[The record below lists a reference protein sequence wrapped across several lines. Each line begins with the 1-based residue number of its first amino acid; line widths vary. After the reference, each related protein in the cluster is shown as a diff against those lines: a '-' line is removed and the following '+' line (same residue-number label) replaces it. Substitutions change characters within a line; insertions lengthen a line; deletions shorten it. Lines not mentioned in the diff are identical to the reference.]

1 MPEKPSPGRPKTV
14 ACPRGPGGATAWPLG
29 RARSDRGRTL
39 LRRLATLFA
48 LLGCLVA
55 SLTAAMTVASIAGRS
70 LMAKPIPGD
79 IELTQFGIALAI
91 ALSLPWCQL
100 RGGNI
105 IVDFFTQQ
113 LRSRQRQFLDGVGTL
128 LLALM
133 TGVLAWRTAAGAVS
147 VYQASETTMILGLPM
162 GHTYAV
168 LAPGLALTALI
179 ALVQTLRHW
188 HGQAATDTA
197 P

>member
-1 MPEKPSPGRPKTV
+1 MP
-14 ACPRGPGGATAWPLG
+14 AWPHC
-29 RARSDRGRTL
+29 
-39 LRRLATLFA
+39 LATLFA
-48 LLGCLVA
+48 LLGCGVA
-55 SLTAAMTVASIAGRS
+55 SLTALLTVASIAGRS
-70 LMAKPIPGD
+70 LFASPIPGD
-79 IELTQFGIALAI
+79 VELTQFGIALSI

-105 IVDFFTQQ
+105 IVDFFTQR
-113 LRSRQRQFLDGVGTL
+113 LRPRRLQFLDGVGTL

-168 LAPGLALTALI
+168 LAPGLALTAVI
-179 ALVQTLRHW
+179 ASMQTLQHW
-188 HGQAATDTA
+188 RGRKATDT

>member
-1 MPEKPSPGRPKTV
+1 MP
-14 ACPRGPGGATAWPLG
+14 A
-29 RARSDRGRTL
+29 L

-48 LLGCLVA
+48 LLGCVVA
-55 SLTAAMTVASIAGRS
+55 SITASLTVASIAGRALLS
-70 LMAKPIPGD
+70 KPIPGD
-79 IELTQFGIALAI
+79 VELTQFGIALAI

-105 IVDFFTQQ
+105 IVDFFTQELRPRGRQ
-113 LRSRQRQFLDGVGTL
+113 LLDGVGTL

-133 TGVLAWRTAAGAVS
+133 TGLLAWRTAAGAVS

-168 LAPGLALTALI
+168 LAPGLALTAVI
-179 ALVQTLRHW
+179 ALIQTLQHW
-188 HGQAATDTA
+188 RGQVATDTS
-197 P
+197 

>member
-1 MPEKPSPGRPKTV
+1 MPEP
-14 ACPRGPGGATAWPLG
+14 
-29 RARSDRGRTL
+29 
-39 LRRLATLFA
+39 LRRLAVVFA
-48 LLGCLVA
+48 LLGCGVA

-70 LMAKPIPGD
+70 LLSKPIPGD

-133 TGVLAWRTAAGAVS
+133 TGVLAWRTAAGALA
-147 VYQASETTMILGLPM
+147 VYGASETTMILGLPM

-168 LAPGLALTALI
+168 LAPGLALTCAI
-179 ALVQTLRHW
+179 ALVQTLLHW
-188 HGQAATDTA
+188 RGQVATDA
-197 P
+197 SR